1 MGLMMVPGPKKT
13 SEPPVTCFSTRLKLM
28 RASPRAHPVVVD
40 DERRFLLPD
49 KSEDNGIPMNDSQFI
64 IDKEVL
70 SYLSQMRFEDCPHP

>member
-1 MGLMMVPGPKKT
+1 VLFNQIEVDE
-13 SEPPVTCFSTRLKLM
+13 SFSTGKDTQ
-28 RASPRAHPVVVD
+28 SVVVD

-49 KSEDNGIPMNDSQFI
+49 KSEDGGIPMNDSQFI

>member
-1 MGLMMVPGPKKT
+1 VLFNQIEVDE
-13 SEPPVTCFSTRLKLM
+13 SFSTGKDT
-28 RASPRAHPVVVD
+28 HPVVVD